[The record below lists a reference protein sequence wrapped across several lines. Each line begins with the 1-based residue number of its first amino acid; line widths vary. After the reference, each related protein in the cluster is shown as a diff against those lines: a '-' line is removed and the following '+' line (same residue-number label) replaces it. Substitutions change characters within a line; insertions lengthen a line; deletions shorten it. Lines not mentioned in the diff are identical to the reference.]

1 MTRRN
6 KDRKMGQEGA
16 GGAGGAG
23 GSLRDKGGQLQVLRG
38 KTRKT
43 GDNKG

>member
-6 KDRKMGQEGA
+6 KDRKMGQE
-16 GGAGGAG
+16 GAGGAG

-43 GDNKG
+43 REKG